1 MDRPTDQGDIDCHQ
15 VQHRTDF
22 TDAVE
27 SLEICKIEVGSFNR
41 SRGLCKLYGTTFNKS
56 GLTGMSIV
64 LAQKNH
70 LTRTLASGVIDGRDK
85 TGPGIPMLQV
95 VNVRLL
101 PFWFK
106 YCIDLAGANVAMIA
120 IATRSQLQH
129 IIHLAD
135 ISIASCRSSRLWKF
149 QLRFVLRPAM
159 LAQFDESQCGHAR

>member
-1 MDRPTDQGDIDCHQ
+1 
-15 VQHRTDF
+15 
-22 TDAVE
+22 
-27 SLEICKIEVGSFNR
+27 
-41 SRGLCKLYGTTFNKS
+41 
-56 GLTGMSIV
+56 MSIV

-106 YCIDLAGANVAMIA
+106 YCIDLAGANEAMIA

-135 ISIASCRSSRLWKF
+135 ISILQWGSVGVKRLF
-149 QLRFVLRPAM
+149 RNTLQRRFVLDLVLLLGLVRTM
-159 LAQFDESQCGHAR
+159 DLRRTHKDY